1 MTSMRLILQV
11 IFLNIKL
18 YNQIMNR
25 IEKRTIFSLILVL
38 WNHIIKSY
46 IFLFFNRLL
55 LPLGG

>member
-46 IFLFFNRLL
+46 IVLFFNRLL